1 MQSSDKKLGGR
12 TQRRLLNFLINPVY
26 QLKYVFWIS
35 TTGLAL
41 IFVNAAVFYFYVRE
55 NYSILVDLSPMTA
68 EAKAQLYQELH
79 EILLKL
85 SAGSLVFLFLV
96 VVFGVI
102 LSHRTAGPMFHFK
115 RIFASI
121 EQGDL
126 NARVRLRPKDD
137 FQDVAQKFN
146 AMMDSIVKR
155 SK

>member
-1 MQSSDKKLGGR
+1 MRTTDKKLGGR
-12 TQRRLLNFLINPVY
+12 SQRRLLNILINPAY

-55 NYSILVDLSPMTA
+55 NYAILVDMSPMTA
-68 EAKAQLYQELH
+68 EAKALLYRELH

-85 SAGSLVFLFLV
+85 GAGSFIFLLAV
-96 VVFGVI
+96 VGMGII

-115 RIFASI
+115 RIFSSI
-121 EQGDL
+121 EQGDMS
-126 NARVRLRPKDD
+126 ARVRLRPKDD

-146 AMMDSIVKR
+146 AMMDALAKR
-155 SK
+155 IR